1 MVRCR
6 RREALLGDASRGP
19 KARETERT
27 AELDNAGLVQLQR
40 QTMREQDESLEQLEQ
55 SVTSTRVR
63 LASPKLTHTLIRGL

>member
-1 MVRCR
+1 
-6 RREALLGDASRGP
+6 
-19 KARETERT
+19 
-27 AELDNAGLVQLQR
+27 VQLQR